1 MGEIAKKVT
10 DLNFKPGKGNG
21 RFRVYSEQFNKLV
34 DAILELEGSDGVLT
48 PDSVTVAGSA
58 SGTDA
63 ITVTAGDITLTSG
76 DLTVTAGA
84 ATLGEEVIFSGIET
98 IAAGG
103 TTTAADLTK
112 SLHSVD
118 ADAGGDIV
126 TLADGTIGQIMTF
139 ACVSATGVL
148 TLTPANLAGGTS
160 VTMNAAGETVILQFV
175 DTQWYIMGGNAYT
188 VI

>member
-1 MGEIAKKVT
+1 MGSNPNTNAAGTKQLNASN
-10 DLNFKPGKGNG
+10 DLTT
-21 RFRVYSEQFNKLV
+21 
-34 DAILELEGSDGVLT
+34 I
-48 PDSVTVAGSA
+48 
-58 SGTDA
+58 
-63 ITVTAGDITLTSG
+63 TAGFALT
-76 DLTVTAGA
+76 
-84 ATLGEEVIFSGIET
+84 GIQT

-112 SLHSVD
+112 SLISVD

-126 TLADGTIGQIMTF
+126 TLADGTIGQIITF
-139 ACVSATGVL
+139 AMASATGVL

-188 VI
+188 VV

>member
-1 MGEIAKKVT
+1 MAIAKKVT
-10 DLNFKPGKGNG
+10 ASNHLPGEGDA
-21 RFRVYSEQFNKLV
+21 RFPVYSKQFNELV
-34 DAILELEGSDGVLT
+34 DTVLELE
-48 PDSVTVAGSA
+48 A
-58 SGTDA
+58 TD
-63 ITVTAGDITLTSG
+63 G
-76 DLTVTAGA
+76 DLTVTDLTASGA
-84 ATLGEEVIFSGIET
+84 VVFSGIET

-139 ACVSATGVL
+139 VCVSATGVL

-160 VTMNAAGETVILQFV
+160 VTMNAAGESVILQFV

>member
-1 MGEIAKKVT
+1 MAIATKVT
-10 DLNFKPGKGNG
+10 KNNFKPTTAEGSLP
-21 RFRVYSEQFNKLV
+21 VYADKFNDLV
-34 DAILELEGSDGVLT
+34 DVVLEIEAADGVLT
-48 PDSVTVAGSA
+48 PT
-58 SGTDA
+58 
-63 ITVTAGDITLTSG
+63 TVTASGAITG
-76 DLTVTAGA
+76 ATVTSTGA
-84 ATLGEEVIFSGIET
+84 ATLGAGVIFSGIET

-148 TLTPANLAGGTS
+148 TITPANLAGGTS
-160 VTMNAAGETVILQFV
+160 VTLNAAGETVILQFV
-175 DTQWYIMGGNAYT
+175 DTSWYIMGGNAYT

>member
-1 MGEIAKKVT
+1 MGA
-10 DLNFKPGKGNG
+10 NPNA
-21 RFRVYSEQFNKLV
+21 N
-34 DAILELEGSDGVLT
+34 A
-48 PDSVTVAGSA
+48 
-58 SGTDA
+58 
-63 ITVTAGDITLTSG
+63 
-76 DLTVTAGA
+76 AGA
-84 ATLGEEVIFSGIET
+84 MVVNDSQSETQITSALNASKAVIFSGIQT

-103 TTTAADLTK
+103 TTTVADLTK
-112 SLHSVD
+112 SLISVD

-126 TLADGTIGQIMTF
+126 TLADGTIGQIITF

-175 DTQWYIMGGNAYT
+175 DTSWYIMGGNAHT

>member
-1 MGEIAKKVT
+1 MATTIAKKVT
-10 DLNFKPGKGNG
+10 ASNHLPGKDDA
-21 RFRVYSEQFNKLV
+21 RFPVYSKQFNELV
-34 DAILELEGSDGVLT
+34 EVVKQIE
-48 PDSVTVAGSA
+48 P
-58 SGTDA
+58 TD
-63 ITVTAGDITLTSG
+63 G
-76 DLTVTAGA
+76 DLTPATVTTTGVVNAGA
-84 ATLGEEVIFSGIET
+84 AIIFSGIET

-139 ACVSATGVL
+139 VCVSATGVL

-160 VTMNAAGETVILQFV
+160 VTFNAAGESVILQFV
-175 DTQWYIMGGNAYT
+175 DTNWYILGGNAYT